1 MNKKNTPPPPSAKQK
16 DRRKSFT
23 VSQPIELLEF
33 LRACYPEKSR
43 TAVKSYLVHRQVYVN
58 NQIITK
64 HSHKL
69 KPSDVV
75 LISDTKI
82 PTSAEFVGLKIV
94 YEDDYIIV
102 IDKASGL
109 LSIATDTEKENTAYS
124 QLRNYVKTISDR
136 NKLFILHRL
145 DKDTSGVMM
154 FAKSAEIQEE
164 MQRNWQRYVTK
175 RTYLAVLEGAV
186 KEDSGSVSSWLFE
199 DLTHKMESTDEQ
211 KGRQAITHFKVVK
224 RKENY
229 TLVEFHL
236 DTGRK
241 NQIRVHA
248 QSMGHPICGD
258 RKYGGKPSPFG
269 RLGLHANVLEFTH
282 PVFKTSMQFKSPMPF
297 RMFR

>member
-1 MNKKNTPPPPSAKQK
+1 MNRKKHPSDSPKQK
-16 DRRKSFT
+16 DKRKAFT
-23 VSQPIELLEF
+23 VSEPVELMDF
-33 LRACYPEKSR
+33 LRACFPEKSR

-75 LISDTKI
+75 LISDSKI
-82 PTSAEFVGLKIV
+82 PTSTDFVGLKIV

-109 LSIATDTEKENTAYS
+109 LSIATNTEKENTAYS
-124 QLRNYVKTISDR
+124 QLRNYVKKASDR

-199 DLTHKMESTDEQ
+199 DQAHKMESTDEQ

-224 RKENY
+224 RKENF
-229 TLVEFHL
+229 TLVEFQL

-269 RLGLHANVLEFTH
+269 RLGLHANILEFTH